1 MAEVEAKVRSEQKMF
16 LIDSVHLRYRLKIPA
31 GRRAETDRALANH
44 QKHCPVHESIRRGF
58 PITWS
63 AEIEES

>member
-1 MAEVEAKVRSEQKMF
+1 
-16 LIDSVHLRYRLKIPA
+16 VHLRYKMKIPA

-44 QKHCPVHESIRRGF
+44 ERYCPIRQSLARGF

-63 AEIEES
+63 AELEEG

>member
-1 MAEVEAKVRSEQKMF
+1 VEAKIEAEEELF
-16 LIDSVHLRYRLKIPA
+16 IIAGVHLRYKMKIPA

-44 QKHCPVHESIRRGF
+44 ERYCPIRQSLARGF

-63 AEIEES
+63 AELEEG